1 MAIRILIVDDFQSWR
16 RLVSAMLQD
25 NPEFQIIGEAADGLE
40 AVQKS
45 EELQPDLI
53 LLDIG
58 LPKLNGLEAARR
70 MCAVAPGS
78 KILFVSENQCP
89 TLAREALR
97 ISRCARGYV
106 VKSDGASELLPA
118 MQFVSSRLGTLTLT
132 DPSDVQAPNLA

>member
-1 MAIRILIVDDFQSWR
+1 
-16 RLVSAMLQD
+16 MLQD

-118 MQFVSSRLGTLTLT
+118 MQAVMQGRQFVSSRLGTLTLT